1 MSRGGG
7 GGRQQLEALSQQIE
21 ELEEV
26 EEELKRQ
33 IDALETEKAEID
45 EAIEGLNSLE
55 TGSIVQVPVG
65 GDAHVR
71 AEIQSIEEVVVDVGA
86 DYAVEQPSDDAV
98 DILKTKKDTI
108 DDRIEE
114 AESEI
119 ADVEEER
126 SGLEQRAQQSQQQ
139 LLQQQMQQRQQG
151 E

>member
-1 MSRGGG
+1 MSRG

-26 EEELKRQ
+26 EAELERQ
-33 IDALETEKAEID
+33 IDALETEQAEID
-45 EAIEGLNSLE
+45 EAIEGLDALE
-55 TGSIVQVPVG
+55 TGSVVQVPVG

-71 AEIQSIEEVVVDVGA
+71 AEVQSIEEVVVDIGA

-98 DILKTKKDTI
+98 ELLEDKKDTL

-114 AESEI
+114 ARSEI

-126 SGLEQRAQQSQQQ
+126 SGLEQRAQESQQQ
-139 LLQQQMQQRQQG
+139 LLQQQMQQREQG

>member
-7 GGRQQLEALSQQIE
+7 GQQQLEALSQKIE

-26 EEELKRQ
+26 EQELERQ
-33 IDALETEKAEID
+33 IDAFETEKAEID
-45 EAIEGLNSLE
+45 EAIEGLDALE

-71 AEIQSIEEVVVDVGA
+71 AEIQSIEVVVVNIGA

-98 DILKTKKDTI
+98 DILEDKKDTL

-114 AESEI
+114 AQSEI
-119 ADVEEER
+119 VDIEEEL
-126 SGLEQRAQQSQQQ
+126 SGLEQQAQQSQQQ
-139 LLQQQMQQRQQG
+139 LLQQQMQQREGG